1 MPATKQIPL
10 FLAFAAS
17 ISAISAPS
25 TAQVIAPEVA
35 PAPIQTGVEWVG
47 TSEGRAAANLL
58 IERLRTA
65 DLEGFA
71 QGPAYAAQAADLL
84 GQADTGVEGAA
95 GQANAV
101 LSNALAAF
109 VMHIQS
115 PVADVL
121 YGGDWLRPQPMSR
134 DHILGYARSA
144 QSLSG
149 FIQQQTVPNVVYS
162 HLLELA
168 KTKQL
173 DVRSREKVIASLE
186 RARAFRDF
194 RRFVLVDAAQQRLWM
209 YENGVPVDSMKVVV
223 GKPELATPM
232 IVSAMYYST
241 HNPYWHVPYHLV
253 RGYLTDGVLR
263 DGVSYLKAHRYE
275 VLTEFGDN
283 AQIVDPSTVNWREIK
298 KTGLLPVRQLPGADN
313 SMGKIKF
320 DFANP
325 EGIYLHDTPTKE
337 YFGRSNRA
345 LSNGCVRMEDAFRF
359 ARWAYQGQPVPDTK
373 ETEVHHLL
381 PEAIPVFVT
390 YMTAQAADGEL
401 RFAEDLYQRDAPL
414 LANMQAGTARPAAN

>member
-1 MPATKQIPL
+1 MPAPKQISL
-10 FLAFAAS
+10 FLALAAS
-17 ISAISAPS
+17 LSTPS
-25 TAQVIAPEVA
+25 FAQVIAPEVA

-47 TSEGRAAANLL
+47 TAEGRAAANLL
-58 IERLRTA
+58 VERLKTA

-84 GQADTGVEGAA
+84 GQADAGVEGAA
-95 GQANAV
+95 GQANSV

-115 PVADVL
+115 PVADVI

-149 FIQQQTVPNVVYS
+149 FIQQQTIPNVVYS

-168 KTKQL
+168 KTQQL
-173 DVRSREKVIASLE
+173 DVRSREKVVASLE

-209 YENGVPVDSMKVVV
+209 YENGVPVDSMKIVV
-223 GKPELATPM
+223 GMPELPTPM

-253 RGYLTDGVLR
+253 KKTVAPGVR
-263 DGVSYLKAHRYE
+263 KGGVAYLKQRDYQVIDRWDKDA
-275 VLTEFGDN
+275 
-283 AQIVDPSTVNWREIK
+283 AIIDPSTVDWAAAER
-298 KTGLLPVRQLPGADN
+298 TGDLKVRQLPNAVN

-337 YFGRSNRA
+337 YFGRANRA
-345 LSNGCVRMEDAFRF
+345 LSNGCVRLEDAFRF
-359 ARWAYQGQPVPDTK
+359 ARWAYQGQPVPQTK
-373 ETEVHHLL
+373 VTEEHHLL

-390 YMTAQAADGEL
+390 YMTAQAADGEI

-414 LANMQAGTARPAAN
+414 LASMQAGTARPAAN